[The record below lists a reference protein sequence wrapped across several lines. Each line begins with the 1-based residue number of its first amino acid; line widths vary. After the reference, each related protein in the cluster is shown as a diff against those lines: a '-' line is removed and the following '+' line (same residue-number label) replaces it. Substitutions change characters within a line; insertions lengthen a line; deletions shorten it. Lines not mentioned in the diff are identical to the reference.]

1 MFAYCRNNPV
11 NTVDHSGYLGICV
24 LEDPMNLFRAFT
36 TPGMFGSGGGAGGYV
51 AGVSSS
57 YYASQ
62 NVKNYDRGWRNSC
75 YNPNMSWSPGTG
87 GNSDSGG
94 ASGNGG
100 TNGGGS
106 GSHTGATSTSAPQNN
121 PLENI
126 LYTDKVLNDMQKGD
140 FHGFPVIVDN
150 YGAYGNT
157 FQIKGG
163 DGQMYTKLQIPGSYL
178 GYDGYFEYMWARDG
192 SCNHRFFAKHANR

>member
-11 NTVDHSGYLGICV
+11 NNVDHSGYLGICV

-75 YNPNMSWSPGTG
+75 YNPNMSWSRGTPSQASTPYANLVDPPGVGPGKDFTATQKAQIIQQNKQANG
-87 GNSDSGG
+87 GVVRSDLSGIELIQPLKSMKG
-94 ASGNGG
+94 VTPSPLEWQIDHIVPKSAGG
-100 TNGGGS
+100 TNS
-106 GSHTGATSTSAPQNN
+106 FANAQVLSRH
-121 PLENI
+121 ENR
-126 LYTDKVLNDMQKGD
+126 LKWD
-140 FHGFPVIVDN
+140 
-150 YGAYGNT
+150 
-157 FQIKGG
+157 
-163 DGQMYTKLQIPGSYL
+163 
-178 GYDGYFEYMWARDG
+178 YFEMG
-192 SCNHRFFAKHANR
+192 I